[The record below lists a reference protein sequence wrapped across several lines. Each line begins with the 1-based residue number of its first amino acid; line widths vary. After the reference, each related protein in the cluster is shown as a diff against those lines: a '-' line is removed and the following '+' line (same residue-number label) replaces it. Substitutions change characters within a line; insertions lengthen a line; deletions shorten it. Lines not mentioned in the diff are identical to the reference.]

1 VHVMNCL
8 PGVVKRLWL
17 ATLVFAGACVA
28 REGLV
33 PLRPAPWN
41 LALSDSAAAQLWT
54 NLRAQCVPKDSAT
67 RR

>member
-1 VHVMNCL
+1 MNGL

-17 ATLVFAGACVA
+17 ATLAFAGACVA
-28 REGLV
+28 REGVV

-41 LALSDSAAAQLWT
+41 LALSDSAAVELWT
-54 NLRAQCVPKDSAT
+54 NLRAPCVAKDSAT